1 MALRRKQRTV
11 LTPEN
16 RAALHQDIRSG
27 KFTSNELMD
36 IYDIAKSTLDRE
48 RRPIE
53 NVIRQEQRDAKRNAL
68 LAERD
73 EKKSALVPVEEETWV
88 EEAPKP
94 FVHHNNHNVKFRNMT
109 STSEQYIRTAANMN
123 GTRWEQVVDELVD
136 FAMANG
142 NIRMIHGTTKG

>member
-1 MALRRKQRTV
+1 MALRRKPRTV

-16 RAALHQDIRSG
+16 RAALHHDIRSG
-27 KFTSNELMD
+27 EFTSNELMD

-53 NVIRQEQRDAKRNAL
+53 NAMKQERRDAKRNAL
-68 LAERD
+68 LAQRD
-73 EKKSALVPVEEETWV
+73 EKKSALAPVEEEVWV
-88 EEAPKP
+88 EEQPKP

-142 NIRMIHGTTKG
+142 NIRMIHGTTKK